1 MKWRITFFNEKVK
14 SQALAFPK
22 GILANFLHSLEL
34 LEEFGPSIGMPHIR
48 PVSKG
53 LYEVRAQGKEGL
65 GRALYCVVPGRELV
79 IVNVFI
85 KKSRKTPVKE
95 IRLAQKRMK
104 QVTK

>member
-34 LEEFGPSIGMPHIR
+34 LEEFGPSIGMPQIR

-79 IVNVFI
+79 IVNVFV

-104 QVTK
+104 EVTK